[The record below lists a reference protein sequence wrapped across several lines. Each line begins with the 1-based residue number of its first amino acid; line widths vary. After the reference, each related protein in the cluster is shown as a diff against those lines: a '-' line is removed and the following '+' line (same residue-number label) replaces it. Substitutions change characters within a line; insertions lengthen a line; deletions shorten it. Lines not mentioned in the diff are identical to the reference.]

1 MYLFKCLVIF
11 NLYQTYNING
21 KIKEIFNTYL
31 IARSNL
37 SSLYSLADAT
47 FTEDTDQTTTDY
59 PSYDRNNSSSNDPS
73 NPFNWLMA
81 HRKQASF
88 VESSIR
94 IIKQSSGWVTE
105 MFVRVVIKS
114 ERVVIVPFV
123 PLVCC
128 PLLSAVVTVANY
140 WKFECFSGLK
150 YEDKN
155 NLLSFRE
162 ITY

>member
-1 MYLFKCLVIF
+1 MKIT
-11 NLYQTYNING
+11 NIDIQTAS
-21 KIKEIFNTYL
+21 YL
-31 IARSNL
+31 IAQSNL
-37 SSLYSLADAT
+37 SSLYSSADAT

-59 PSYDRNNSSSNDPS
+59 PSYDRNNSSSDDPS

-81 HRKQASF
+81 HQKQVSF
-88 VESSIR
+88 AESSIR

-128 PLLSAVVTVANY
+128 PLLFSVIAVVD
-140 WKFECFSGLK
+140 S
-150 YEDKN
+150 
-155 NLLSFRE
+155 
-162 ITY
+162 